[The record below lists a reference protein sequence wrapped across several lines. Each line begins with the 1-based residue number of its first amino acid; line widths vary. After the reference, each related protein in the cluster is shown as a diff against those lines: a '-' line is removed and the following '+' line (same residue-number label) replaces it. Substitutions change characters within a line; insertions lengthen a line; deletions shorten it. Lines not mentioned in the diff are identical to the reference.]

1 MIQPVVDKLTT
12 ITHEQVKPLLDA
24 APHSVDYQAGI
35 TIVKLEDIAIMNLPV
50 LGNAAGLQYSFYA
63 ARVFPQ
69 GSNQNYINPHVHY
82 HGEEAYHF
90 LAGTNGEM
98 SLGKIADGEVK
109 SWTKKEISPGDTVLI
124 KAREVHT
131 IRNNGAEPIDFVFA
145 CPPSHLID
153 KSEDKP
159 EGDRV
164 FTKGLEG
171 GVPPW
176 YPPTIG

>member
-1 MIQPVVDKLTT
+1 MIRPVVDKLIT

-35 TIVKLEDIAIMNLPV
+35 TIVRLEDISIV
-50 LGNAAGLQYSFYA
+50 NASGLEYSFYA

-90 LAGTNGEM
+90 LAGSDGEM
-98 SLGKIADGEVK
+98 SLGRIVDGEVE
-109 SWTKKEISPGDTVLI
+109 SWTKGRISPGDTILI
-124 KAREVHT
+124 KARDVHT
-131 IRNNGAEPIDFVFA
+131 IRNNGAEPVDFVFA

-153 KSEDKP
+153 KSEDEP

-171 GVPPW
+171 GVPSW
-176 YPPTIG
+176 YPPMTH